1 MNILIISQQPEL
13 INRIAETAHHL
24 AAYHVVIAAG
34 APLPEDF
41 IPQVVLIDCVDDLAT
56 GLAALKPLRLSGRLR
71 AAVAVGVVA
80 AGDAR
85 TLEDLLAADFD
96 EFLPAPLPRR
106 EELAV
111 RLRLHERQSQAR
123 NAQALVEQKLAKASA
138 HLIASRHD
146 IHSILN
152 HLRLG
157 TAMIDADGTLTFLSQ
172 SAQQIFEVNEGS
184 YLGRPWAEVISFKP
198 QDTQRLEAIMQS
210 PPAQREKAQ
219 LHLRTPR
226 GRYFWL
232 DVEVLDSPN
241 EPARKIFFFYDM
253 SEVHDLR
260 RMVDEKTHFCDLVGK
275 SKPMLQV
282 YQTINEVATIDM
294 TTLIEGETGT
304 GKELVARAIHSLSH
318 RKDKP
323 FIAVNCGGLTDSLLT
338 SQLFGHRRGAFTGAI
353 EDHIGVFEAAGGGTL
368 FLDEI
373 GEIPLHV
380 QTTLL
385 RVLQEREVTRVGENT
400 PRKIDVRLICATNR
414 NLLGEVE
421 AGKFRAD
428 LLYRI
433 RVARIHMPPLRERK
447 EDLPILVSALLTKKR
462 ASTGKE
468 IDSISNQALRCL
480 LDYHWPG
487 NVRELENAIEF
498 AVIRARTHTLH
509 HQDLPPE
516 LLGAAAPEPQ
526 HAPAKPVSRLKERI
540 LDALS
545 QTEGNRKEAAKLLG
559 MSRATFYRKLA
570 KLDIQDTP
578 DFD

>member
-13 INRIAETAHHL
+13 INRIAEAAHHL
-24 AAYHVVIAAG
+24 AAYHLVIGAG

-41 IPQVVLIDCVDDLAT
+41 VPQVVLIDCVADLAT
-56 GLAALKPLRLSGRLR
+56 GLAALKPLRMCGRLR
-71 AAVAVGVVA
+71 AAVAVGLV
-80 AGDAR
+80 DASHPHA
-85 TLEDLLAADFD
+85 LEDLLAADFD
-96 EFLPAPLPRR
+96 DFLSAGLPGR

-111 RLRLHERQSQAR
+111 RLQFYARQSLVR
-123 NAQALVEQKLAKASA
+123 GAQALAEQKLAKTSA

-157 TAMIDADGTLTFLSQ
+157 TAMIDTDGTLTFLSQ
-172 SAQQIFEVNEGS
+172 SAQQIFEVNEGT
-184 YLGRPWAEVISFKP
+184 YLGRPWHEVISFKP
-198 QDTQRLEAIMQS
+198 QDVQRLEQIMQAS
-210 PPAQREKAQ
+210 LEQREKVQ
-219 LHLRTPR
+219 FHLRSPR

-232 DVEVLDSPN
+232 DVEVLDCPN

-323 FIAVNCGGLTDSLLT
+323 FVAVNCGGLTDSLLT

-373 GEIPLHV
+373 GEIPAHV

-414 NLLGEVE
+414 NLLEEVE

-468 IDSISNQALRCL
+468 IDSISNQAMRL
-480 LDYHWPG
+480 LLEHPWPG

-509 HQDLPPE
+509 QQDLPPE
-516 LLGAAAPEPQ
+516 LLGAATSEAQAP
-526 HAPAKPVSRLKERI
+526 AAKPVARLKERI

-545 QTEGNRKEAAKLLG
+545 QTEGNRKEAARLLG

-570 KLDIQDTP
+570 KLDIHDY
-578 DFD
+578 D